1 MVSGLLH
8 PGWKWTKHPAIPAEP
23 AVYLPLFVVI

>member
-1 MVSGLLH
+1 MVSGLL